1 VIVHCSTAE
10 KFIEPF
16 IDVINSAFDSNKHFF
31 IVREYDK
38 FPTKKRENVL
48 VLDKNA
54 GKLKKISVY
63 LRYLNEADKIIL
75 HGIFDTSLVW
85 LLFFQPWL
93 LRKCYWV
100 MWGGDLYC
108 FQNKRAI
115 FRAKLFEKVRAFVI
129 KRMGHFVTY
138 VRGDYEL
145 AQNWYGAKG
154 QYHECIMYP
163 SNLYKEYA
171 VQPKEGGSVSI
182 LAGNSADP
190 SNNHSEIFE
199 KLAAYKD
206 ENIIIYCP
214 LSYGPEQYVGQVV
227 QKGKE
232 LFGEKFIPLLDFMPF
247 DKYLEILGQIDIA
260 VFAHRRQQAMGNAIT
275 LLGLGKK
282 VSMRSDV
289 TSWQLFKDIGVK
301 VFDFESLEASLI
313 SDSIKIDNSYKIK
326 EFFSEE
332 KLKKQLRNIFD
343 S

>member
-1 VIVHCSTAE
+1 MIVHCAPAE
-10 KFIEPF
+10 KFIDSF
-16 IDVINSAFDSNKHFF
+16 IDIINDVFDSKRHLF
-31 IVREYDK
+31 IVNENNKYVI
-38 FPTKKRENVL
+38 KKRSNIIFFS
-48 VLDKNA
+48 KKY
-54 GKLKKISVY
+54 GKIRQIAVY
-63 LRYLNEADKIIL
+63 LYQLNKADKIIL
-75 HGIFDTSLVW
+75 HGLSDRNVLI
-85 LLFFQPWL
+85 LFFQFWI

-100 MWGGDLYC
+100 MWGSDLYF
-108 FQNKRAI
+108 FQNKRTT
-115 FRAKLFEKVRAFVI
+115 FREKLFEKVRAFVI

-138 VRGDYEL
+138 VKGDYEL

-163 SNLYKEYA
+163 SNLYKEYT
-171 VQPKEGGSVSI
+171 VPSKNGDFVNI
-182 LAGNSADP
+182 LAGNSADS

-199 KLAAYKD
+199 KLVTYKD

-214 LSYGPEQYVGQVV
+214 LSYGSEEYAGQVV

-247 DKYLEILGQIDIA
+247 NKYLEILGQIDIA

-282 VSMRSDV
+282 VFMRSDV

-332 KLKKQLRNIFD
+332 KLKTQLKNIFD